1 LLVVESDEVFSDV
14 VQESDMFESLLEL
27 EMQNCDCDRMPMFL
41 TKNRIKDNNKIKNIA
56 TN

>member
-1 LLVVESDEVFSDV
+1 VVESDEVFSDV